1 MKDSS
6 NITMAGLKITDHL
19 GDNVA
24 IKTILCI
31 EDDRFI
37 GEMYVRSLKKAGYEV
52 DWMVDGNDGLIAARN
67 KSYDVM
73 LLDVMLPERRGSEIL
88 EALRGGKK
96 DLIPNTKVV
105 ILTNFDQ
112 DDESRLAMQHNADA
126 YLIKA
131 EITPKKL
138 LALVAQLDQ
147 PHV

>member
-1 MKDSS
+1 MERSEGS
-6 NITMAGLKITDHL
+6 M
-19 GDNVA
+19 A

-67 KSYDVM
+67 KAYDVI
-73 LLDVMLPERRGSEIL
+73 LLDVMLPERRGTDIL
-88 EALRGGKK
+88 AALRGGKK
-96 DLIPNTKVV
+96 DLIPSSKVV
-105 ILTNFDQ
+105 VLTNFDQ
-112 DDESRLAMQHNADA
+112 DDESRIAMQHHADA

-138 LALVAQLDQ
+138 LAIIEKLDESR
-147 PHV
+147 

>member
-1 MKDSS
+1 M
-6 NITMAGLKITDHL
+6 
-19 GDNVA
+19 A

-52 DWMVDGNDGLIAARN
+52 DWVVDGNDGLIAARN

-73 LLDVMLPERRGSEIL
+73 LLDVMLPERRGTEIL

-112 DDESRLAMQHNADA
+112 NDESRLAMQHNAQA

-138 LALVAQLDQ
+138 LSLIKQLDSDDA
-147 PHV
+147 